1 MIGKKFNFHDGEKGS
16 ALAVRIT
23 KRKGKQRIVKILKD
37 GTVVINL
44 TEKTKKN
51 INQELIKFL
60 SKELDIAQR
69 QFEIIAGMEGNE
81 KLISILDVD
90 SEEIQELV
98 LSNLT

>member
-1 MIGKKFNFHDGEKGS
+1 MIGRKFNFHDGEKGS

-23 KRKGKQRIVKILKD
+23 TKRGKQKITKILKD

-44 TEKTKKN
+44 TGKTKN

-60 SKELDIAQR
+60 SKKLSIAQK
-69 QFEIIAGMEGNE
+69 QFDIIAGEEGND
-81 KLISILDVD
+81 KLLSILDVD

-98 LSNLT
+98 LSTLT

>member
-1 MIGKKFNFHDGEKGS
+1 MIGRNFNFHDGEKGS

-23 KRKGKQRIVKILKD
+23 KRKGKQRIKKILKD

-44 TEKTKKN
+44 SEKTKD

-60 SKELDIAQR
+60 SKKLDIAQR
-69 QFEIIAGMEGNE
+69 QFDIIAGEEGNK
-81 KLISILDVD
+81 KLLSILDVD

-98 LSNLT
+98 LNNLK

>member
-1 MIGKKFNFHDGEKGS
+1 MIGRKFNFHDGETGS

-23 KRKGKQRIVKILKD
+23 TRKGKQRIVKILKD

-44 TEKTKKN
+44 AGKTKN

-60 SKELDIAQR
+60 SKELVIAQR
-69 QFEIIAGMEGNE
+69 QFDIIAGTESNE

>member
-1 MIGKKFNFHDGEKGS
+1 MIGRKFNFHDGEKGS

-23 KRKGKQRIVKILKD
+23 TGKGKQQIAKILKD

-44 TEKTKKN
+44 SGKTKN

-60 SKELDIAQR
+60 SKKLDIAQR
-69 QFEIIAGMEGNE
+69 QFDIIAGAEGNE
-81 KLISILDVD
+81 KLISVLDVD

>member
-1 MIGKKFNFHDGEKGS
+1 MIGRNFNFHDGEKGS

-23 KRKGKQRIVKILKD
+23 KRKGKQRIKKILKD

-44 TEKTKKN
+44 SEKTKD

-60 SKELDIAQR
+60 SKKLDIPQR
-69 QFEIIAGMEGNE
+69 QFDIIAGEEGNE
-81 KLISILDVD
+81 KLLSILDVD

-98 LSNLT
+98 LNNLK

>member
-1 MIGKKFNFHDGEKGS
+1 MIGRKFNFHDGEKGS

-23 KRKGKQRIVKILKD
+23 KGKGKQKILKILKD

-44 TEKTKKN
+44 SGKTKN

-60 SKELDIAQR
+60 SIKLNISQR
-69 QFEIIAGMEGNE
+69 QLDIIAGAEGNE

-98 LSNLT
+98 LRNLT

>member
-1 MIGKKFNFHDGEKGS
+1 MIGRNFNFHDGEKGS

-23 KRKGKQRIVKILKD
+23 TGKGKQQIVNILED

-44 TEKTKKN
+44 SGKTKN
-51 INQELIKFL
+51 LNQELIKFL
-60 SKELDIAQR
+60 SKNFGIAQK
-69 QFEIIAGMEGNE
+69 QFDIIAGAEGNE

-98 LSNLT
+98 LNNLK

>member
-1 MIGKKFNFHDGEKGS
+1 MIGRKFNFHDGETGS

-23 KRKGKQRIVKILKD
+23 TRKGKQRIVKILKD

-44 TEKTKKN
+44 AGKTKN

-69 QFEIIAGMEGNE
+69 QFDIIAGTESNE

>member
-1 MIGKKFNFHDGEKGS
+1 MIGRKFNFHDGEKGS
-16 ALAVRIT
+16 ALAVRVT
-23 KRKGKQRIVKILKD
+23 TRKGKKRIVKILKD

-44 TEKTKKN
+44 SGKTKN

-60 SKELDIAQR
+60 SKELDIAKR
-69 QFEIIAGMEGNE
+69 QFDIIAGTEGNE

>member
-1 MIGKKFNFHDGEKGS
+1 MIGRKFNFHDGEKGS
-16 ALAVRIT
+16 ALAVRVT
-23 KRKGKQRIVKILKD
+23 TRKGKKRIVKILKD

-44 TEKTKKN
+44 TGKTKN

-60 SKELDIAQR
+60 SKELDIAKR
-69 QFEIIAGMEGNE
+69 QFDIIAGTEGNE

>member
-1 MIGKKFNFHDGEKGS
+1 MIGRKFNFHDGEKGS

-23 KRKGKQRIVKILKD
+23 TRKGKQRIVKTLKD

-44 TEKTKKN
+44 TGKTKN

-69 QFEIIAGMEGNE
+69 QFDIIAGSKGNE

-98 LSNLT
+98 LSNLP

>member
-23 KRKGKQRIVKILKD
+23 TRKGKQRIVKILKD

-44 TEKTKKN
+44 AEKTKKN

-69 QFEIIAGMEGNE
+69 QFDIIAGMEGNE